1 MSKNPNET
9 INPHIL
15 RLWDNKDNKNQ
26 DDLGHWRKAEL
37 KRRGEVMHHEVVK
50 PSATFSTKISE
61 AVELGDICYLGSLL
75 LLPHLDS

>member
-37 KRRGEVMHHEVVK
+37 KRRGEVMDV
-50 PSATFSTKISE
+50 S
-61 AVELGDICYLGSLL
+61 
-75 LLPHLDS
+75 